1 MGTSVAPKRIA
12 TGNLWILIYI
22 RFDIQTEM
30 QPLLPRSLTSTRL
43 SLCFVCHSPK
53 TLKRYVVPAEKALKQ
68 NAVLLLERR

>member
-30 QPLLPRSLTSTRL
+30 QPLLLRL
-43 SLCFVCHSPK
+43 LQLC
-53 TLKRYVVPAEKALKQ
+53 
-68 NAVLLLERR
+68 